1 LVQTLKAKPWL
12 VIQREMR
19 TPMAPIFSAPT
30 HAPVRPVMRPAV
42 TP

>member
-1 LVQTLKAKPWL
+1 MLTLNAKPWL

-19 TPMAPIFSAPT
+19 TPIAPIFSGPT
-30 HAPVRPVMRPAV
+30 HAPVRPAIRAAG